1 MKDHIQAVNNF
12 SDGRSVW
19 LVYKRQFLGLAF
31 FLTTVTA
38 LVSYKPFQ
46 LIIANPLTIFLSLIS
61 YNWYLWHY
69 VIALELKAMKI
80 PSSLYLNPMEDLYW
94 RQSYFWIALLSGI
107 AVSTIITYAY
117 ERPIA
122 KLTALLYNKLITRK
136 SNKESNAPTTVVRV
150 SQHV

>member
-1 MKDHIQAVNNF
+1 
-12 SDGRSVW
+12 
-19 LVYKRQFLGLAF
+19 
-31 FLTTVTA
+31 
-38 LVSYKPFQ
+38 
-46 LIIANPLTIFLSLIS
+46 
-61 YNWYLWHY
+61 
-69 VIALELKAMKI
+69 MKI